1 MIDTSDFTS
10 LQSDQNLIKKLMNLS
25 IESESDQSDQNLIK
39 KLMNLSIE
47 SESDQ
52 SDQNLIKKLMNLSIE
67 SESDQKTLYFIL
79 KNDKFSQAQ
88 IDWTNALLFRK
99 GSAFSI

>member
-25 IESESDQSDQNLIK
+25 IESESDQ
-39 KLMNLSIE
+39 
-47 SESDQ
+47 
-52 SDQNLIKKLMNLSIE
+52 
-67 SESDQKTLYFIL
+67 KTLNFIL

-88 IDWTNALLFRK
+88 RDWMNTLLLRK
-99 GSAFSI
+99 GSSFSL